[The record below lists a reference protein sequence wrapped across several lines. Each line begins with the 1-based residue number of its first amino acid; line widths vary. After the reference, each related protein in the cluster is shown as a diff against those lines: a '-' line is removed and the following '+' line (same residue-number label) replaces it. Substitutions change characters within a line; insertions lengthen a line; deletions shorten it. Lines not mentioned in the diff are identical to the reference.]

1 MQSLVHACQC
11 LSCMI
16 LNSFHLL
23 MKYEEPDPK
32 VDIVPLSNSFG
43 CVWNRKE
50 SWKCDNYYALH
61 TMLYDTKGKEIDR
74 GTFLMP
80 SRDDMPQAKNLTA
93 NTNYTITYWA
103 VLDGS
108 SFSNTT
114 MQMATTSKCSFSHL
128 HKKS

>member
-1 MQSLVHACQC
+1 
-11 LSCMI
+11 MI

-23 MKYEEPDPK
+23 MKFEEPDP
-32 VDIVPLSNSFG
+32 VIVLVPLSNSFG
-43 CVWNRKE
+43 CVWKREE
-50 SWKCDNYYALH
+50 SWQHGNYTLN
-61 TMLYDTKGKEIDR
+61 TVLYKTEGNEIDS
-74 GTFLMP
+74 GTFP
-80 SRDDMPQAKNLTA
+80 TPGRDDMPKARDLSA
-93 NTNYTITYWA
+93 STNYIIKYWA